1 MKKTVQHYMR
11 GMVSA
16 IDYCHSRNP
25 PIIHRDIKPENIL
38 LDKEGNIKLADFGWS
53 NFFNPGAKRK
63 TYCGTLDYLAPEMIE
78 ESGHDVSLDYWSLGV
93 LTFELLTGKAP
104 FTPPSSVKDQKQ
116 MQQILEQ
123 NILKVK
129 IEYPKDFP
137 PLAKDL
143 VGKVLK
149 RNPKQRVS
157 IDELKA
163 HPWLNLGGPSP
174 KSQQQQASKGNFFSN
189 LLGSKKSQE
198 VVAPKSNDE
207 SQIKKENLPEAAPP
221 NQSAATEKEEPQ
233 SQSQSQNNTTPQA
246 EETPKKEAPKG
257 ENPFVMTV
265 EKADGWTD
273 DELKEYSA
281 RPQSIINKPADAQSS
296 TNASSASPK
305 SNNDGVES
313 KADELFQRFSVSYN
327 KKDEAKEGVIDDLNK
342 TVKTLRNEVSELEV
356 KLRLRDKELEETKKE
371 NERLKTELMPNLGT
385 PEGKRIGMLEEEKQ
399 KLKKEIDDIWQK
411 VETQEADLQKKNLEL
426 KKLDEIK
433 ATAEKYKNEK
443 SSLSKQLKEL
453 QNKFNQSSIT
463 IMELQQE
470 KEDEKQRF
478 EKTLR
483 ESEAKGPER
492 FGANEQQT
500 LKDLVE
506 FARTSMDEMQTKI
519 NYYKEKSDSIEKL
532 ERDLNEKKSMV
543 VKLEV
548 ELQEKVSETKRKL
561 ELEHEDEKR
570 QIEEK
575 HRKEV
580 ESIESRY
587 KELVNSLENEVS
599 HYKSVQFDKTDAE
612 SKIETLKLE
621 VESLKTNNEI
631 LNGLCGNLQTLKED
645 NEKKISQLR
654 CEVEDLQIRC
664 EMLKKHYSKP
674 R

>member
-1 MKKTVQHYMR
+1 
-11 GMVSA
+11 
-16 IDYCHSRNP
+16 
-25 PIIHRDIKPENIL
+25 
-38 LDKEGNIKLADFGWS
+38 
-53 NFFNPGAKRK
+53 
-63 TYCGTLDYLAPEMIE
+63 
-78 ESGHDVSLDYWSLGV
+78 
-93 LTFELLTGKAP
+93 
-104 FTPPSSVKDQKQ
+104 
-116 MQQILEQ
+116 LE
-123 NILKVK
+123 
-129 IEYPKDFP
+129 
-137 PLAKDL
+137 A
-143 VGKVLK
+143 
-149 RNPKQRVS
+149 
-157 IDELKA
+157 
-163 HPWLNLGGPSP
+163 
-174 KSQQQQASKGNFFSN
+174 
-189 LLGSKKSQE
+189 KKSQE
-198 VVAPKSNDE
+198 IAAPKPNDE
-207 SQIKKENLPEAAPP
+207 SQIKKENASEAAPL
-221 NQSAATEKEEPQ
+221 NQSAVTEKEQPQ
-233 SQSQSQNNTTPQA
+233 PQNNTTQPTPQA

-281 RPQSIINKPADAQSS
+281 RPQSIINKAADAQSS

-305 SNNDGVES
+305 SNNDGVET

-356 KLRLRDKELEETKKE
+356 KLKLRDKELEEVKKE

-433 ATAEKYKNEK
+433 AMAEKYKNEK

-453 QNKFNQSSIT
+453 QNKFNQSNIT
-463 IMELQQE
+463 IMELQHE
-470 KEDEKQRF
+470 KEDEKQKF

-570 QIEEK
+570 QIEET

-587 KELVNSLENEVS
+587 KELVKSLENEVS
-599 HYKSVQFDKTDAE
+599 HYKNVQFNKTEAE
-612 SKIETLKLE
+612 SKIETLNLE